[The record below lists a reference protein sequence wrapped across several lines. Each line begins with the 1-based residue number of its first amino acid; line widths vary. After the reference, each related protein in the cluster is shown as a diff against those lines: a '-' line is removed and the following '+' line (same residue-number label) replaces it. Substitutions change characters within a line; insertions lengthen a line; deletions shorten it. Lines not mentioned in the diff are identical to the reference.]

1 MEEKKYTEEE
11 MKKAVLSTAFY
22 LVVPATLDGLGD
34 KAWDAIQ
41 YMFKTYVYQVWFLHH
56 QEDFVALRKKPDFD
70 IDLKKQC
77 SDLLKEFSV
86 FANEKFKEMGEV
98 ESEAKA

>member
-1 MEEKKYTEEE
+1 
-11 MKKAVLSTAFY
+11 
-22 LVVPATLDGLGD
+22 
-34 KAWDAIQ
+34 
-41 YMFKTYVYQVWFLHH
+41 
-56 QEDFVALRKKPDFD
+56 VALRKKPDFD

-98 ESEAKA
+98 ESEVKK